1 MTQFEANVYD
11 FVENAFGTEAAEK
24 NFRFW
29 RRVVGTFMY
38 IGFFLTLPF
47 EFLRVLWIKLKERGV
62 I

>member
-11 FVENAFGTEAAEK
+11 FVEDTFGTEAAEK

-29 RRVVGTFMY
+29 RSVVGAFMY
-38 IGFFLTLPF
+38 IGFCLTLPF
-47 EFLRVLWIKLKERGV
+47 EFIRVLWIKLKERGV

>member
-29 RRVVGTFMY
+29 RGVVATFMY

>member
-29 RRVVGTFMY
+29 RRVAGTFMY
-38 IGFFLTLPF
+38 MGFCLTLPF
-47 EFLRVLWIKLKERGV
+47 EFIRVFWIKLKERGV

>member
-29 RRVVGTFMY
+29 RSVVGTFMY
-38 IGFFLTLPF
+38 IGFCLTLPF
-47 EFLRVLWIKLKERGV
+47 EFVRVFWIKLKERGV